1 MLHILW
7 FILKWLRR
15 REWAGS
21 DLPEAREEDVDSQ
34 GTGSSSF
41 HQGVL
46 AVVQAKQQRDTQDL
60 LVTLQRGAAGGLRR
74 AHRDTNSLKDPV
86 SEGAPTQ
93 NQVRSV
99 SGAQAGNR
107 TIQHTGSHCCQVRPG
122 RKSKY

>member
-1 MLHILW
+1 MFYFLW
-7 FILKWLRR
+7 FIIKWLRR

-60 LVTLQRGAAGGLRR
+60 LVTLQRGAAVAALRG
-74 AHRDTNSLKDPV
+74 AEESSVPQGHTNTLKDPV
-86 SEGAPTQ
+86 SEGASTHKVLQ
-93 NQVRSV
+93 MNR
-99 SGAQAGNR
+99 AQEIRNASC
-107 TIQHTGSHCCQVRPG
+107 TSHCCKVRT
-122 RKSKY
+122 